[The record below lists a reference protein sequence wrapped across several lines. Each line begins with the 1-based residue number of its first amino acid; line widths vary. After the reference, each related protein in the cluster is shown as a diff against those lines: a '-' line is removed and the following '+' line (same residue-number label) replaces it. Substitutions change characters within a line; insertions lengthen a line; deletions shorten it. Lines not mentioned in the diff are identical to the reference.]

1 MLIFLQ
7 KPYFFVGLQ
16 IGADSCENGD
26 LLFFCDIDMEFTFE
40 FFRRLLDNTRPGVAF
55 YPIIFSQYDPSHVG
69 PEKNNFKIETLRGFW
84 RQYGYGMVALY
95 KEDFDAAGGFDVKI
109 VGWGMEDVYLV
120 SNVISNGIGPGFET
134 SFILFF

>member
-1 MLIFLQ
+1 
-7 KPYFFVGLQ
+7 
-16 IGADSCENGD
+16 
-26 LLFFCDIDMEFTFE
+26 MEFSYE

-69 PEKNNFKIETLRGFW
+69 PEKDNFKIETLRGFW
-84 RQYGYGMVALY
+84 RQYGYGMVALF

-120 SNVISNGIGPGFET
+120 SNVISNGIGSRLTIFTYLPGSSLT
-134 SFILFF
+134 LKPGSPTWDVLF